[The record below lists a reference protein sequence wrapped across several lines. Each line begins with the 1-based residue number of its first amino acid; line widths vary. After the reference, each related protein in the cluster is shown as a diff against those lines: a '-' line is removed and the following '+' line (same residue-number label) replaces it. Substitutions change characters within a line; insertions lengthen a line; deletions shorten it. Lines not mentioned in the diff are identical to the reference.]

1 MTKQQAAERL
11 AMRALQAWHNTLGD
25 PAGFE
30 DMDTIPRKRATQAVM
45 KELEILMREI
55 KEGK

>member
-25 PAGFE
+25 PTGFS